1 MLKKIPSK
9 DLHFKLQ
16 DWINKTLGSPN
27 PIFNNLPAC
36 PYAKQA
42 WVSGK
47 VEVRQFQSWVDAYTD
62 LLVKDFD
69 FEKYE
74 VVIFAFPHQT
84 IVPKQLTEIIHN
96 LQQMWNKK
104 DIVVLED
111 HPDDIEEVKNFK
123 LNFGECCLLLVQ
135 SRSKL
140 NEARAYLESKGYYK
154 NWDAE
159 YKKDVQ
165 SR

>member
-1 MLKKIPSK
+1 MN
-9 DLHFKLQ
+9 DLINNLSV
-16 DWINKTLGSPN
+16 WIQKTLSTPN

-42 WVSGK
+42 WISDK
-47 VEVRQFQSWVDAYTD
+47 VQVCQFESWVDAYTD
-62 LLVKDFD
+62 LLVKDFN
-69 FEKYE
+69 FKKYE
-74 VVIFAFPHQT
+74 VVIFAFPHTT
-84 IVPKQLTEIIHN
+84 IVPKQLSEIICN
-96 LQQMWNKK
+96 LQKMWNKK

-111 HPDDIEEVKNFK
+111 HPDDIEEVKNFN
-123 LNFGECCLLLVQ
+123 LNFGECCLLLIQ

-140 NEARAYLESKGYYK
+140 NEARAYLESKDYYK